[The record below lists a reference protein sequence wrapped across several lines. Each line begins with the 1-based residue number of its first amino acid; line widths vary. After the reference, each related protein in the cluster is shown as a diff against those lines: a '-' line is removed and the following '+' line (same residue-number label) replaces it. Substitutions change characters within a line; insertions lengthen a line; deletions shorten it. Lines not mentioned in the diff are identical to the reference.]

1 MRLLG
6 VKWVANHLYPD
17 RRRVDMVKET
27 RHFFKLFLGVDLTA
41 EEAKKLLG
49 R

>member
-6 VKWVANHLYPD
+6 VKWVANLLYPD
-17 RRRVDMVKET
+17 RYPVDMVKET
-27 RHFFKLFLGVDLTA
+27 QQFFRLFLGFDLSA
-41 EEAKKLLG
+41 KEAKKLMN